1 MITGRQRKNERSH
14 NANSKTQHA
23 KRSSASSSI
32 RNCITSQRAMR
43 RTTSVSARRR
53 SSSSNDQKHK
63 KSNSSLEASTLVL
76 LPPWPFSRD
85 LWEDVVEEEEEEEE
99 EENTRGK
106 RARARAPDMRN
117 IAKALD
123 EAIDIL
129 DPEDILDKYW
139 KDLPDEE
146 EMEQD
151 EENTRG
157 KRARARAPDMRK
169 IAKELD
175 EAIDILDPE
184 DILSRRRRRVVRL
197 R

>member
-1 MITGRQRKNERSH
+1 MVE
-14 NANSKTQHA
+14 
-23 KRSSASSSI
+23 
-32 RNCITSQRAMR
+32 
-43 RTTSVSARRR
+43 
-53 SSSSNDQKHK
+53 
-63 KSNSSLEASTLVL
+63 
-76 LPPWPFSRD
+76 
-85 LWEDVVEEEEEEEE
+85 EEEEEEEE

-117 IAKALD
+117 IAKAID

-184 DILSRRRRRVVRL
+184 DILSRRRRRVVKFR
-197 R
+197 

>member
-1 MITGRQRKNERSH
+1 MGEQ
-14 NANSKTQHA
+14 
-23 KRSSASSSI
+23 
-32 RNCITSQRAMR
+32 
-43 RTTSVSARRR
+43 
-53 SSSSNDQKHK
+53 
-63 KSNSSLEASTLVL
+63 
-76 LPPWPFSRD
+76 
-85 LWEDVVEEEEEEEE
+85 EEEEE

-106 RARARAPDMRN
+106 PARARAPDMRN

-139 KDLPDEE
+139 KDLPDE

-184 DILSRRRRRVVRL
+184 DILSRRRRRVVKFR
-197 R
+197 